1 MVTVL
6 LPGFVTVGARFTG
19 AVVLTVM
26 VKVCETNCPPGSVA
40 VTVTEYG
47 VALACPAAG
56 VQLKVAVPLVRPGTK
71 LAPLGSVE
79 LENTSR
85 SPSGSLAVSAN
96 VSSCPS
102 ATARLPGFVQHRRPV
117 DVADGDGESLEVA
130 RPGLPLSVTV
140 TVTL

>member
-1 MVTVL
+1 
-6 LPGFVTVGARFTG
+6 
-19 AVVLTVM
+19 M
-26 VKVCETNCPPGSVA
+26 VKVCEMNCPPGSVA

-85 SPSGSLAVSAN
+85 SPSGSLAVRAI

-102 ATARLPGFVQHRRPV
+102 ATARLPGFVSTGGRLTLPTV
-117 DVADGDGESLEVA
+117 MVKASKSLA
-130 RPGLPLSVTV
+130 TGLPLSVTV
-140 TVTL
+140 MVTL